1 MRKAIS
7 LGLGVLSAALL
18 PFGLSNTNA
27 RTPSV
32 AGLRGTCIWQEVKF
46 PTTSG
51 DQLGAGPATI
61 LALVHFNGNGAML
74 MDYDTNINGTYSST
88 NAVQGFY
95 SVDSTGHGNFTFTS
109 PASGYVRTYDFRE
122 SANGRTIYTIAQ
134 SDGLGT
140 VAQRVSAG
148 ACSFDDEDE
157 SRFDR
162 HESGFFSHH

>member
-1 MRKAIS
+1 MRKAIF
-7 LGLGVLSAALL
+7 LGLGVLGAALL

-32 AGLRGTCIWQEVKF
+32 ADLRGTCIWQEVKF
-46 PTTSG
+46 PTTIG
-51 DQLGAGPATI
+51 DQQGAGPATI
-61 LALVHFNGNGAML
+61 LALIHFDGKGAML

-95 SVDSTGHGNFTFTS
+95 SVDSTGHGTFTFTS

-122 SANGRTIYTIAQ
+122 SPNGRTIYTIAQ

-148 ACSFDDEDE
+148 TCRFDDEDE

-162 HESGFFSHH
+162 HDSGFFSHH